1 MKPEISKLPPGAYRP
16 CRKCI
21 SGMGCRRQYGK
32 HQKRQ
37 SFFHWWISRMMIL
50 TGRTP
55 LIIGINIAGG
65 ACRHFHFSVMHGAG

>member
-1 MKPEISKLPPGAYRP
+1 
-16 CRKCI
+16 
-21 SGMGCRRQYGK
+21 
-32 HQKRQ
+32 
-37 SFFHWWISRMMIL
+37 MMIL